1 MPFIIQGKTN
11 WKFISIVFILAV
23 IFSGGVY
30 YLEQQ
35 RIGPEEEIVQE
46 FTYARDDQK
55 FFVEKREFKILVDGY
70 PIDDPDDF
78 NTFDVSYLARQVQY
92 CCRDYEWDYE
102 HLFNTHYYDE
112 EKDKDYYEEKIQHYC
127 LSNKDIKYFEELL
140 SNFSEEDIGIE
151 YSFYATEKL
160 VSQREPATLT
170 YPWRIIVIPN
180 KIGYTN
186 MEDFEVDFNFCG
198 GTGGTRYPF
207 LMSENYLL
215 FSSPCGGLLN
225 ICEEIRPLIA
235 PTIKLK

>member
-1 MPFIIQGKTN
+1 MPFITQGKIN
-11 WKFISIVFILAV
+11 WKFIAIVFILV
-23 IFSGGVY
+23 IIFSGGVY

-35 RIGPEEEIVQE
+35 KISPEEDIVKE
-46 FTYARDDQK
+46 FTYAKDDQK

-70 PIDDPDDF
+70 PDDF

-92 CCRDYEWDYE
+92 CCRYYED
-102 HLFNTHYYDE
+102 LFNTHYYDE
-112 EKDKDYYEEKIQHYC
+112 ERDKDYYEKKIQDYC

-186 MEDFEVDFNFCG
+186 MEDFEVDFDFCG

-207 LMSENYLL
+207 LISENYLL
-215 FSSPCGGLLN
+215 FSSPCGGLGPN